1 MSNDDIKAMTVRE
14 LRELCKGNPLYAG
27 YSKCK
32 RKAELVGHIIKCLE
46 CEVLVAEF
54 ECRDCVEEDITIE
67 EIDEANE
74 RYAAILAK
82 PEELTDS
89 EKKAIDRRID
99 EWEPSTEI
107 LEAVQEYSK
116 ESRPSLPCSAI
127 PEKAIAIGQDRQ
139 NAETE
144 HANPQQAIAQLA
156 PNPLVEF
163 FFMACRVVYAFCAV
177 SWGIAYQAGKL
188 TYKAGYAA
196 GSVTRKVRNGFA
208 LAGMIAKRSP
218 LLQLNWAY

>member
-14 LRELCKGNPLYAG
+14 LRELCKGDPLYAG

-32 RKAELVGHIIKCLE
+32 RKAELVEHIIKCLE

-54 ECRDCVEEDITIE
+54 ECRDCIEEDITIE
-67 EIDEANE
+67 ECQEAIDRAE
-74 RYAAILAK
+74 AILAK
-82 PEELTDS
+82 PEELADS
-89 EKKAIDRRID
+89 EK
-99 EWEPSTEI
+99 
-107 LEAVQEYSK
+107 
-116 ESRPSLPCSAI
+116 
-127 PEKAIAIGQDRQ
+127 
-139 NAETE
+139 
-144 HANPQQAIAQLA
+144 AIAQLA

-163 FFMACRVVYAFCAV
+163 LFMACRVVYAFCAV

-188 TYKAGYAA
+188 TYKAGYTA

-218 LLQLNWAY
+218 LLQLSWAY